1 MSAPRRS
8 GRAEGHRVARF
19 FLVFAALLAIL
30 AGCAAAVL
38 TRDWASAYAG
48 YAPGGVFVEIPH
60 GMAVAAIAR
69 TLEANGVVRS
79 ALSFRALALRH
90 PHARLEAGEYRF
102 DQPETPEQVFDTLA
116 HGRIYLV
123 SVTLPEGENMF
134 GMAGL
139 LEAKGVTTR
148 EEFLAA
154 ARSPD
159 LVAGFAPGAP
169 SLEGF
174 LFPATYQFPR
184 HQPGEKIAEV
194 MVRRFREAWA
204 ESAGTLPAEGRGAA
218 GLGPLGIVTLAS
230 LVEKETAVAEERA
243 LVARVFANRLH
254 KGMTLDC
261 DPTVIYA
268 LTLAGRYNGRLL
280 LADLRAGSPYN
291 TYRRRGLPPG
301 PIANPGEASLRAA
314 LQPAPGTF
322 LYFVA
327 TGDGGHVFSR
337 TLAEHN
343 RNVAQYRRR
352 EAQVA
357 RNARAQARAHAAGR
371 SSP

>member
-1 MSAPRRS
+1 
-8 GRAEGHRVARF
+8 
-19 FLVFAALLAIL
+19 
-30 AGCAAAVL
+30 
-38 TRDWASAYAG
+38 
-48 YAPGGVFVEIPH
+48 
-60 GMAVAAIAR
+60 
-69 TLEANGVVRS
+69 
-79 ALSFRALALRH
+79 
-90 PHARLEAGEYRF
+90 
-102 DQPETPEQVFDTLA
+102 VFDTLA
-116 HGRIYLV
+116 RGRIYLV

-134 GMAGL
+134 GIAAL
-139 LEAKGVTTR
+139 LEAKSVTTR

-154 ARSPD
+154 ARSPV
-159 LVAGFAPGAP
+159 LVADFAPGAP

-184 HQPGEKIAEV
+184 RQPGEKVAES

-204 ESAGTLPAEGRGAA
+204 ESAGKLPAEGRSTA

-230 LVEKETAVAEERA
+230 LVEKETGVAEERG
-243 LVARVFANRLH
+243 LVASVFANRLR

-280 LADLRAGSPYN
+280 LADLRVDSPYN

-314 LQPAPGTF
+314 LAPAPGKL

-327 TGDGGHVFSR
+327 TGDGGHVFSS

-352 EAQVA
+352 EAQAA